1 MASAMTNRGR
11 GEQREQGGPE
21 GAGAPEAEG
30 RQPDENTGTGF
41 SPVALKVLRA
51 AVAGNLIALGVG
63 IAIGLNSYGTS
74 AGAAYAAGFILS
86 AVNIAWLYR
95 IAGRGLTM
103 PPDKVARFVTVRYY
117 LRFIITALLCVALI
131 KKGYVSPLPFLV
143 GITVAV
149 VANIA
154 VMIIVAKR
162 EAS

>member
-1 MASAMTNRGR
+1 MTKVGR
-11 GEQREQGGPE
+11 GVPGVGVSDPE
-21 GAGAPEAEG
+21 GRNPAEDAAGPG
-30 RQPDENTGTGF
+30 L
-41 SPVALKVLRA
+41 SPVASKVMRA
-51 AVAGNLIALGVG
+51 AVAGNLVALAAGV
-63 IAIGLNSYGTS
+63 AISLYSFSSS